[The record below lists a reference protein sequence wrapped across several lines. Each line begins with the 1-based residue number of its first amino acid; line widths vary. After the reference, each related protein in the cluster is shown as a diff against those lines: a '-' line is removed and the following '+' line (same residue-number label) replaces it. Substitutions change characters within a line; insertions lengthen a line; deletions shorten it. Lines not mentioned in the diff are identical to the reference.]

1 MTRGGCKYYMPGRIV
16 PSFSAFPAISAVPVA
31 LTYGARKRRGAAR
44 GRVRHSTPD
53 CQASQLYRILT
64 CSKCRF
70 HITRLSVSYQDTQA
84 SQNRPTRSMCVGPA
98 PTVGF
103 RKSDCTSAIVPTV
116 QASSPEHRGC
126 MNQNTDRLILSG
138 LLLVVIAACGYDS
151 SAPYNPPASV
161 DGLWTSSAVDPA
173 IVRFDPS
180 QLALGGRRAP
190 STRISTASADL
201 LDLNGLAFDSD
212 GTMWV
217 ASSDDSLLIAL
228 APQSLARSGNA
239 VATTVISSNDRSLS
253 RPVAIAFDNQHRL
266 WVANFANQT
275 VVRFEHSQL
284 ATSGAAVPTL
294 AINTGVN
301 PSSLAFD
308 AGGNLWVASI
318 QANKIF
324 SYNRLQQQT
333 ANVVEPQIVISTNGT
348 ALQHPSGLAFD
359 AAGNLWVASLTQAR
373 IDAFTPAQLA
383 VSGSPDPAVSITSS
397 DSSIDEPVALAFD
410 NEGSLWV
417 MNGANGQLSKFPR
430 AALAQ
435 TASRAPALT
444 LTPAGYTLFWS
455 IAFWPKPAGLP
466 LN

>member
-1 MTRGGCKYYMPGRIV
+1 
-16 PSFSAFPAISAVPVA
+16 
-31 LTYGARKRRGAAR
+31 
-44 GRVRHSTPD
+44 
-53 CQASQLYRILT
+53 
-64 CSKCRF
+64 
-70 HITRLSVSYQDTQA
+70 
-84 SQNRPTRSMCVGPA
+84 
-98 PTVGF
+98 
-103 RKSDCTSAIVPTV
+103 
-116 QASSPEHRGC
+116 
-126 MNQNTDRLILSG
+126 MNQNLDRLTLSG
-138 LLLVVIAACGYDS
+138 LLLVVTAACGYDS

-173 IVRFDPS
+173 ILRFDPS
-180 QLALGGRRAP
+180 QLAVGGRLAP
-190 STRISTASADL
+190 STRISAASADL

-228 APQSLARSGNA
+228 APQSLGVSGGA
-239 VATTVISSNDRSLS
+239 IATTVISSNDRSLS
-253 RPVAIAFDNQHRL
+253 RPVAIAFDKHHRM

-275 VVRFEHSQL
+275 IVRFEHSQL

-294 AINTGVN
+294 TINTGVN

-308 AGGNLWVASI
+308 AAGNLWVASI

-324 SYNRLQQQT
+324 SYNAVQQESE
-333 ANVVEPQIVISTNGT
+333 NVAEPEIVISTNGT

-373 IDAFTPAQLA
+373 IDAFNPAQLA
-383 VSGSPDPAVSITSS
+383 VSGSPDPAVSITSN
-397 DSSIDEPVALAFD
+397 DNSIDEPVALAFD
-410 NEGSLWV
+410 GDGSLWV
-417 MNGANGQLSKFPR
+417 MGGASGQLSKFSR

-435 TASRAPALT
+435 SSSQPPALT
-444 LTPAGYTLFWS
+444 LTPAGYTLFWN

>member
-1 MTRGGCKYYMPGRIV
+1 M
-16 PSFSAFPAISAVPVA
+16 
-31 LTYGARKRRGAAR
+31 
-44 GRVRHSTPD
+44 
-53 CQASQLYRILT
+53 
-64 CSKCRF
+64 
-70 HITRLSVSYQDTQA
+70 
-84 SQNRPTRSMCVGPA
+84 
-98 PTVGF
+98 
-103 RKSDCTSAIVPTV
+103 PTV
-116 QASSPEHRGC
+116 QAGPAEHRGC
-126 MNQNTDRLILSG
+126 MNPSNYRLILSG
-138 LLLVVIAACGYDS
+138 LLLVGTTACGYDS
-151 SAPYNPPASV
+151 SAPYNPAASV

-173 IVRFDPS
+173 ILRFDPS
-180 QLALGGRRAP
+180 QLAFGGRRAP

-228 APQSLARSGNA
+228 APQSLARSGGA

-253 RPVAIAFDNQHRL
+253 RPVAIAFDSQHRL

-284 ATSGAAVPTL
+284 AISGAAVPTL
-294 AINTGVN
+294 SINTGVN

-308 AGGNLWVASI
+308 VAGNLWVASI

-324 SYNRLQQQT
+324 SYNRVQQQT
-333 ANVVEPQIVISTNGT
+333 ANVAEPDIVISTNGT

-383 VSGSPDPAVSITSS
+383 VSGSPDPTVSITSN
-397 DSSIDEPVALAFD
+397 DNSIDEPVALAFD
-410 NEGSLWV
+410 TDGSLWV
-417 MNGANGQLSKFPR
+417 MDGANGQLSKFPR
-430 AALAQ
+430 SALAQ
-435 TASRAPALT
+435 TTSRAPALI
-444 LTPAGYTLFWS
+444 LTPSGYTLFWS